1 MTAMAAASIAV
12 SLALTA
18 AGRRA
23 AGAVD
28 EDGAKPDGCQAPH
41 RPVQVSR
48 RSAPGSG
55 SA

>member
-1 MTAMAAASIAV
+1 MTVMAAASIAV
-12 SLALTA
+12 TLALTA

-28 EDGAKPDGCQAPH
+28 EDGAGPGGCRDPH
-41 RPVQVSR
+41 RTRQVSR